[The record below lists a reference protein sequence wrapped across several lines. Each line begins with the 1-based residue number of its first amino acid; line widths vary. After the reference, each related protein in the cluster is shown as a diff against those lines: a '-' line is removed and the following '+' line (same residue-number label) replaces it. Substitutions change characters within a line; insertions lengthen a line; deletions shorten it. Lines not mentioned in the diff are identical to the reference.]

1 MAISFVGAG
10 TQSSG
15 TSLSLGIPSGY
26 GAGDLFLLFLAQ
38 GPGTATFS
46 TPSGWT
52 VVDSLYTTGINRSG
66 SQYTI
71 YKKTASASESS
82 VSFTTTDSS
91 TVGVILA
98 YRNVSGIQT
107 FVSSFSTVVVSS
119 DASISMSTTT
129 ANEYVISAFF
139 NTLQSSGSYFSTPS
153 GVTQRAT
160 ALDSASLCGFFIGDE
175 LQASPGG
182 TTSRTSTLAPN
193 SSFVSDIAIAL
204 LPSAPPTTLYW
215 VGGTGTWDASN
226 ATPWSSTSGGPGGSG
241 PTTNTISAIFDANS
255 GTGVINVSSS
265 ICNDLKFLYPT
276 TSLTFGNGASAFC
289 NVYGNLAFS
298 GTSALNNYGTVI
310 NLLASSGSNTYTI
323 DTGSLQYY
331 GPNVAILGGA
341 TYNLT
346 NSFCASGL
354 TVTNGTFN
362 TNNYNITAPLITLYL
377 NMNGSGA
384 VFNAGTSW
392 LNFYAGINIT
402 AGTFNAQLSTVQVQ
416 YNNGT
421 GKILT
426 MNGNSLYNLNF
437 APIYQNFGA
446 RFTVAGALN
455 VLGALTYTY
464 FSDNNPLYLQF
475 QSGTTNN
482 IKNWALSGN
491 STFQANVQSDTSGT
505 IASLAIGYTS
515 NTGYGSPTTSYVT
528 YKDISVTTSN
538 LNAPSNRGN
547 INISNNSGINFNN
560 PTGISFLTTGN
571 TTIGANAA
579 VTYPSGLIP
588 GDTVLLTYSQPEL
601 TGSPLMPKTPNGWT
615 KVIYSTGQPCISIW
629 WRTIQASENPS
640 TLTLSGGSANATSFM
655 AAYSNVQSVTTETKV
670 LNGAAAGIGM
680 FSDHGL
686 ANDVGIVYS
695 TYTQNPLTGATAN
708 LYSSNPNFTYGPSTQ
723 TRIITPQI
731 PAYANVRGV
740 TLMDATFS
748 SNGVN
753 YGGFWPGISSNVNL
767 SYYAT
772 VIRLTQKPPKPT
784 YITGGSFV
792 TVDANTL
799 SYPIGGGIIPKDLMI
814 VACSSNTIVSPSS
827 GWKSAGI
834 YFPGSMVLSVFY
846 KYASNNES
854 SVTITNSTP
863 SSNTVAA
870 FMAYR
875 GVGAISSNYS
885 TSADSSGFPGSSIS
899 ITSPY
904 CYYAGGV
911 YGNTFI
917 LDIVATS
924 NVASG
929 FATITG
935 NTSACTLSSISST
948 TTSYGLL
955 TEQFVQN
962 NVGYSSPSTRTVT
975 TSQAVNWA
983 YFSFSLFPIR
993 NVYLSKVGTSITFAS
1008 GTNFAD
1014 TSNGSIGVPK
1024 PFALDTLIVDEA
1036 SLNATGTLVVANT
1049 DVMYDT
1055 LINYQN
1061 TTSYITGN
1069 TYVGGSLY
1077 INNTF
1082 ANFSAN
1088 VIMTSPISSN
1098 AYAGPNYYHDDGIVQ
1113 KFICVTNNNLNN
1125 LTFAANSYWQ
1135 IVNSI
1140 YFNSGYNLDFL
1151 FGTVDTSNSQYST
1164 SHTFILG
1171 DVRYLGTL
1179 NPYSSGTPYGI
1190 PPALVGSNTPV
1201 NLIMNNG
1208 SISCRNWNFT
1218 NSVGNRTEGSAL
1230 NVYPGSSTI
1239 QLGFTQNVTGPSG
1252 GTMWGA
1258 NRKYYNLTMTSIFS
1272 SGTYTIYDT
1281 NLAQGL
1287 TCYGPTST
1295 LNTSVYYPGYTSP
1308 YTTCLLYNVS
1318 GMTINQLTIG
1328 QSAYGL
1334 ANRWILRGYGP
1345 ANGIQGQ
1352 QSLTIN
1358 AAPNFQQTDV
1368 ASIAFSGNG
1377 ASSWT
1382 PATSYQLG
1390 NLGNVT
1396 GLNFSAAKTV
1406 YWNGA
1411 YYSNPANTWSSNSW
1425 ALSSGGVPNSSNF
1438 PTPQDTVV
1446 FDNTGFTGNVS
1457 LIFDYNIGT
1466 LDLSAKTINT
1476 GNVIILPPN
1485 PTSGTSFGPRI
1496 FGNLIGSSATSVVGN
1511 SYITFSNNQ
1520 TTGQTQYYNANGMT
1534 LPNLRAPWYFD
1545 TVNATSF
1552 ILSGDATVTGNTIGS
1567 GSSSIF
1573 DANNYNFS
1581 TGNFYASGGIGII
1594 KMGNGTWTLTG
1605 NNNFYGSSIW
1615 YSPFSGTTLVAN
1627 SSKLLI
1633 TDSSTTTK
1641 SISAYLTQTFNNV
1654 QIGPSVNN
1662 STILFSQY
1670 FYANT
1675 LSSLS
1680 PGGYTLQFTYGYNYR
1695 IANWL
1700 ITGSK
1705 NNIVTVKNGF
1715 ANNALFGGIT
1725 NISYT
1730 GGRTYMDYMSFENT
1744 NMSYTLGP
1752 NNPYLFYAGANSVN
1766 KGGVSGI
1773 AFVDGS
1779 PLGGNAKMYLLTTGT
1794 SWTVP
1799 SDWNNSNNTIHLFG
1813 GGGGGVGPYPTSG
1826 NSFYSTGGAGGGGG
1840 GYTVTSYNSGT
1851 PGATVTYQIGAGG
1864 AGVRGTG
1871 PSGVSVTANGANGG
1885 NTIWNAAATAYGGLG
1900 GIVYQ
1905 ATYPSNSY
1913 SSGGLGGSGT
1923 FTGGRGGGCITGYA
1937 NTFYLGGGGGGG
1949 AAGPKGNGGNG
1960 GGPNPSTTC
1969 TSVSDGGGGGNGG
1982 GTSAPGATS
1991 GTYGLG
1997 GNANTGF
2004 GAGTGYY
2011 LPFLGGG
2018 GAGGVYGSGTG
2029 FIGSNGIDILNT
2041 IGGGGG
2047 GGGSGGLYGGA
2058 SGGFYGGGG
2067 GGNGLNLGVG
2077 NSVGGSG
2084 AQGAIIIY
2092 YNNYV
2097 VPPLPP
2103 YLPVYNANTPNAS
2116 FINTNLLAAR
2126 LYNDGTFQI
2135 NNTMSLDEVTQNSFS
2150 INTTSKS
2157 VYAGQ
2162 FDEVTQAKWNTNVK
2176 AMSIDTKGNVFIS
2189 GTFDETTLNR

>member
-1 MAISFVGAG
+1 MA
-10 TQSSG
+10 
-15 TSLSLGIPSGY
+15 TS
-26 GAGDLFLLFLAQ
+26 
-38 GPGTATFS
+38 
-46 TPSGWT
+46 
-52 VVDSLYTTGINRSG
+52 
-66 SQYTI
+66 
-71 YKKTASASESS
+71 
-82 VSFTTTDSS
+82 
-91 TVGVILA
+91 
-98 YRNVSGIQT
+98 
-107 FVSSFSTVVVSS
+107 
-119 DASISMSTTT
+119 
-129 ANEYVISAFF
+129 
-139 NTLQSSGSYFSTPS
+139 
-153 GVTQRAT
+153 
-160 ALDSASLCGFFIGDE
+160 
-175 LQASPGG
+175 
-182 TTSRTSTLAPN
+182 
-193 SSFVSDIAIAL
+193 
-204 LPSAPPTTLYW
+204 LYW

-226 ATPWSSTSGGPGGSG
+226 AIPWSTTSGGTGGFG
-241 PTTNTISAIFDANS
+241 PTTNTINAIFDTNS

-265 ICNDLKFLYPT
+265 ICNDLNFLYPS
-276 TSLTFGNGASAFC
+276 TSLTFGNGTSAFC
-289 NVYGNLAFS
+289 NVYGNLTFS

-323 DTGSLQYY
+323 DTGGMQFY

-362 TNNYNITAPLITLYL
+362 TNNYDITPPLITMYL

-384 VFNAGTSW
+384 VFNAGKSL

-416 YNNGT
+416 YNNGSR
-421 GKILT
+421 KILT

-446 RFTVAGALN
+446 RFTIAGALN
-455 VLGALTYTY
+455 VLGALTYNY
-464 FSDNNPLYLQF
+464 FSDNNPFILQF

-491 STFQANVQSDTSGT
+491 STFQANVQSDTSGI

-528 YKDISVTTSN
+528 YQDISLTTSN

-547 INISNNSGINFNN
+547 KNVSNNSGINFNN

-579 VTYPSGLIP
+579 VKYPNGLIP
-588 GDTVLLTYSQPEL
+588 GDTVLLTYSQPESA
-601 TGSPLMPKTPNGWT
+601 GSPSIPTTPNGWT
-615 KVIYSTGQPCISIW
+615 KVSYVGSQPTISIW
-629 WRTIQASENPS
+629 WRTIQASENPL
-640 TLTLSGGSANATSFM
+640 TLTLSGGSANATSFI
-655 AAYSNVQSVTTETKV
+655 AAYSNVQSVTTESTQI
-670 LNGAAAGIGM
+670 NGSSAGIGM
-680 FSDHGL
+680 FADHGL
-686 ANDVGIVYS
+686 ANDVFIVYS
-695 TYTQNPLTGATAN
+695 SYTQFPLTANTAN
-708 LYSSNPNFTYGPSTQ
+708 LYTSNPNFTYGPNTQ

-753 YGGFWPGISSNVNL
+753 YGTFWPGISSNVNL

-772 VIRLTQKPPKPT
+772 GIRLSQKPPKPT
-784 YITGGSFV
+784 YITGGTFV
-792 TVDANTL
+792 AINANTL

-814 VACSSNTIVSPSS
+814 VACSSNTFVTASS
-827 GWKSAGI
+827 GWKSAGL

-846 KYASNNES
+846 KYAGNNES

-885 TSADSSGFPGSSIS
+885 TSADSLGFPGSSIS

-911 YGNTFI
+911 YGNTYI

-929 FATITG
+929 FATMTG
-935 NTSACTLSSISST
+935 NTSACTLSTISST

-955 TEQFVQN
+955 TEQFEQN
-962 NVGYSSPSTRTVT
+962 NVGYSSPSTRTVN

-993 NVYLSKVGTSITFAS
+993 NVYLSKVNTTITFAS

-1024 PFALDTLIVDEA
+1024 PFALDTVIVDEA
-1036 SLNATGTLVVANT
+1036 SLNAAGTLVVSNT
-1049 DVMYDT
+1049 DIMYDT
-1055 LINYQN
+1055 IINYQN
-1061 TTSYITGN
+1061 TSSSITGN

-1077 INNTF
+1077 INNVFGT
-1082 ANFSAN
+1082 ANFLAN

-1098 AYAGPNYYHDDGIVQ
+1098 AYAGPNYYHDDGIAQ
-1113 KFICVTNNNLNN
+1113 KFICVNNSNLNN

-1135 IVNSI
+1135 MVKGIN
-1140 YFNSGYNLDFL
+1140 FASGYNLDFL
-1151 FGTVDTSNSQYST
+1151 FGTVETSNSSSGTQMTLYS
-1164 SHTFILG
+1164 G

-1179 NPYSSGTPYGI
+1179 SPYSSGTPYGI
-1190 PPALVGSNTPV
+1190 PPALIGSNTPV
-1201 NLIMNNG
+1201 NLIMNSG
-1208 SISCRNWNFT
+1208 SIWCRNWNFT
-1218 NSVGNRTEGSAL
+1218 NSTGNRTEGSAL

-1239 QLGFTQNVTGPSG
+1239 QLGYLQTITQVSG
-1252 GTMWGA
+1252 TTMWGA
-1258 NRKYYNLTMTSIFS
+1258 NRKYYNLTLQSIFS
-1272 SGTYTIYDT
+1272 SGNYTIFDT
-1281 NLAQGL
+1281 NLAGSLQL
-1287 TCYGPTST
+1287 YGPSNA
-1295 LNTSVYYPGYTSP
+1295 LNTSSFYPSYTSP
-1308 YTTCLLYNVS
+1308 YTTCLIYNVS
-1318 GMTINQLTIG
+1318 GMTINGLNAG
-1328 QSAYGL
+1328 QSVYGL
-1334 ANRWILRGYGP
+1334 DKRWILRGYNP
-1345 ANGIQGQ
+1345 ANGTPGQ
-1352 QSLTIN
+1352 LSLTIN
-1358 AAPNFQQTDV
+1358 TAPNFTQTDV

-1382 PATSYQLG
+1382 PATAYQLG

-1396 GLNFSAAKTV
+1396 GLNFPNAKTV

-1411 YYSNPANTWSSNSW
+1411 YYSNPANTWGSNSW

-1446 FDNTGFTGNVS
+1446 FDNTGFTGNVTIN
-1457 LIFDYNIGT
+1457 LDYNIGT

-1476 GNVIILPPN
+1476 GNVIILPAIA
-1485 PTSGTSFGPRI
+1485 SSISYSGPRI

-1511 SYITFSNNQ
+1511 SYINFTNNQ
-1520 TTGQTQYYNANGMT
+1520 TAGQSQYYIANGMT
-1534 LPNLRAPWYFD
+1534 LPNLRAPWFFD
-1545 TVNATSF
+1545 TVNASSF
-1552 ILSGDATVTGNTIGS
+1552 ILGGDATVTGNTIWSS

-1581 TGNFYASGGIGII
+1581 TGIFYALGSAGTI

-1605 NNNFYGSSIW
+1605 NNNFYGGTFASIW
-1615 YSPFSGTTLVAN
+1615 YSPSSGTILVAN

-1633 TDSSTTTK
+1633 TDSSITTK
-1641 SISAYLTQTFNNV
+1641 SIYNYLTQTFNNV

-1662 STILFSQY
+1662 STILFSNY

-1700 ITGSK
+1700 IAGSK
-1705 NNIVTVKNGF
+1705 NNIVAVKNNY
-1715 ANNALFGGIT
+1715 ANNQNFGGIT
-1725 NISYT
+1725 NIVYT
-1730 GGRTYMDYMSFENT
+1730 GGRTYTDYMSFEDI

-1779 PLGGNAKMYLLTTGT
+1779 PLGGNATMYLLTTGT

-1840 GYTVTSYNSGT
+1840 GYTVTSYNSAI
-1851 PGATVTYQIGAGG
+1851 PGATVTYQIGGG
-1864 AGVRGTG
+1864 GTGAKGTG
-1871 PSGVSVTANGANGG
+1871 PSGSSVTVNGANGG
-1885 NTIWNAAATAYGGLG
+1885 NTIWNADTIAYGGKG

-1905 ATYPSNSY
+1905 ATIPANSY
-1913 SSGGLGGSGT
+1913 STGGLGGSGT

-1937 NTFYLGGGGGGG
+1937 NTYYIGGAGGGG
-1949 AAGPKGNGGNG
+1949 AAGPKGTGGNG
-1960 GGPNPSTTC
+1960 GAPTASTVC
-1969 TSVSDGGGGGNGG
+1969 GIVSDGGGGGNGG
-1982 GTSAPGATS
+1982 GTSAPNATS
-1991 GTYGLG
+1991 GTYGIG

-2004 GAGTGYY
+2004 GAGTGTYGASAA
-2011 LPFLGGG
+2011 FLGGG
-2018 GAGGVYGSGTG
+2018 GNGGVYGSGTG
-2029 FIGSNGIDILNT
+2029 GVGSNGIDILNT

-2047 GGGSGGLYGGA
+2047 AGGTGGLYGGA

-2067 GGNGLNLGVG
+2067 GGTGINLGVSNG
-2077 NSVGGSG
+2077 VGGPG

-2097 VPPLPP
+2097 PPPPPP

-2126 LYNDGTFQI
+2126 LYNNGTFQI

-2157 VYAGQ
+2157 VYASQ